1 MNKIISITSF
11 FLMVTGCS
19 HQSDLRNPPSGD
31 IAYGSDPYTYQAS
44 YNGKE
49 ELRVGDKV
57 RIMQYDFEKSQ
68 KEKQSRNFP
77 LSTGKKQIG
86 EAVVSN
92 VFSPHYYE
100 LKTDQPKPLPGNAFI
115 EKF

>member
-1 MNKIISITSF
+1 MKTTFVLF
-11 FLMVTGCS
+11 FLLSVLGCS
-19 HQSDLRNPPSGD
+19 QQKDLRNPPSGD
-31 IAYGSDPYTYQAS
+31 IAYGSDPYTYRAT

-57 RIMQYDFEKSQ
+57 RIMEYDFDKSQ

-77 LSTGKKQIG
+77 LSSSKKQIG

-92 VFSPHYYE
+92 RLSSHYYE
-100 LKTDQPKPLPGNAFI
+100 LRIDEPRAIPGNAFI
-115 EKF
+115 EKL